1 MGRAMSSYVIRRLLL
16 LIPTVFGISLL
27 VFSLMRFLPGDVV
40 DGMIGA
46 EDSFTPGQRETM
58 QRLLGLDRP
67 VHEQY
72 LSWMGAVL
80 RFDFGSSL
88 RSAKPIGP
96 LMWDRLQVTAE
107 LALLAI
113 LFSTLIAVPLGII
126 AAVRRNGIV
135 AWLAQVIGLLGLSVP
150 SFWLALLLLLL
161 ASRQFQWYPAI
172 IWVSPF
178 DDLRANLEQMLLP
191 VLAMSGSL
199 IAIIMRM
206 TRSAMLEVMNQDYI
220 RTARAKGLKERIVIA
235 RHAFRNAL
243 IPVVTIVGLQLG
255 HLLGGSVVV
264 EQIFGL
270 PGLGSMILTA
280 INQRDYPVVQGG
292 VLLIA
297 VMFVLINI
305 VVDLLYAVSDP
316 RIRYS

>member
-1 MGRAMSSYVIRRLLL
+1 MSSYVIRRLLL

>member
-1 MGRAMSSYVIRRLLL
+1 MSTYVIRRLLL
-16 LIPTVFGISLL
+16 LIPTMLGISLL

-40 DGMIGA
+40 DGMLGA
-46 EDSFTPGQRETM
+46 EDSFTPDQRATM
-58 QRLLGLDRP
+58 ERLLGLDRP
-67 VHEQY
+67 LHEQY

-88 RSAKPIGP
+88 RSARPIGP

-113 LFSTLIAVPLGII
+113 VFSTLIAVPLGII
-126 AAVRRNGIV
+126 AAVRRNGVI
-135 AWLAQVIGLLGLSVP
+135 AWLAQVIGLLGLSIP
-150 SFWLALLLLLL
+150 SFWLALLLLLI

-178 DDLRANLEQMLLP
+178 DDLRANLQQMLLP

-206 TRSAMLEVMNQDYI
+206 TRSAMLEVLNQDYI
-220 RTARAKGLKERIVIA
+220 RTARAKGLKERLVIA

-270 PGLGSMILTA
+270 PGIGSMILTA

-305 VVDLLYAVSDP
+305 LVDLLYAVSDP

>member
-1 MGRAMSSYVIRRLLL
+1 MSSYVIRRLLL
-16 LIPTVFGISLL
+16 LIPTVLGISLL

-113 LFSTLIAVPLGII
+113 LFST
-126 AAVRRNGIV
+126 
-135 AWLAQVIGLLGLSVP
+135 
-150 SFWLALLLLLL
+150 
-161 ASRQFQWYPAI
+161 
-172 IWVSPF
+172 
-178 DDLRANLEQMLLP
+178 
-191 VLAMSGSL
+191 
-199 IAIIMRM
+199 
-206 TRSAMLEVMNQDYI
+206 
-220 RTARAKGLKERIVIA
+220 
-235 RHAFRNAL
+235 
-243 IPVVTIVGLQLG
+243 
-255 HLLGGSVVV
+255 
-264 EQIFGL
+264 
-270 PGLGSMILTA
+270 
-280 INQRDYPVVQGG
+280 
-292 VLLIA
+292 
-297 VMFVLINI
+297 
-305 VVDLLYAVSDP
+305 
-316 RIRYS
+316 

>member
-1 MGRAMSSYVIRRLLL
+1 MSRYVVRRILL

-27 VFSLMRFLPGDVV
+27 VFALMRFLPGDVV
-40 DGMIGA
+40 DGMMGA
-46 EDSFTPGQRETM
+46 EDAFTPDQRATM
-58 QRLLGLDRP
+58 ERLLGLDRP
-67 VHEQY
+67 IHTQY
-72 LSWMGAVL
+72 LDWIGSVL
-80 RFDFGSSL
+80 QLDFGASL

-96 LMWDRLQVTAE
+96 LMLDRLQVTAE
-107 LALLAI
+107 LALLSI
-113 LFSTLIAVPLGII
+113 VFSTLIAVPLGII
-126 AAVRRNGIV
+126 AAVRRNGII
-135 AWLAQVIGLLGLSVP
+135 AWLAQVVGLLGLSVP
-150 SFWLALLLLLL
+150 SFWLALLLLLI

-172 IWVSPF
+172 IWVSPWE
-178 DDLRANLEQMLLP
+178 DLRANFEQMLLP
-191 VLAMSGSL
+191 VMAMSGSL
-199 IAIIMRM
+199 IAVIMRM
-206 TRSAMLEVMNQDYI
+206 TRSAMLEVLNQDYI
-220 RTARAKGLKERIVIA
+220 RTARAKGLKDRLVIT

-243 IPVVTIVGLQLG
+243 IPVITIVGLQLG

-292 VLLIA
+292 VLVIA

-305 VVDLLYAVSDP
+305 VVDLLYAVTDP